1 MCKLQHLRVSA
12 TMTMMPVMK
21 MMVAVASLSSSS
33 SSFLA
38 VVVAGSDGGFGQN
51 VARKNQVSEAF

>member
-33 SSFLA
+33 FLA
-38 VVVAGSDGGFGQN
+38 VVVAGGDGGFGQN